1 MMEHYLG
8 IAVKSIFIENMALA
22 FFLGMC
28 SFLACSRRVETA
40 LGLGIAV
47 VFVQTLTLP
56 LNNLILHHL
65 LKEGSLAW
73 LDRDFAGLDLTFLT
87 FIVFISTIAAA
98 VQIVEMTLDKYFPA
112 LYTSLGVFLPLI
124 AVNCA
129 ILGGSLFMAERDY
142 TFPESV
148 VFAVGSGTGFLLAIV
163 GFAAIREKMRYGNP
177 PKGLRGLGIAFIA
190 TGLMSIGFM
199 MFAGIQL

>member
-1 MMEHYLG
+1 MEHYLG

-56 LNNLILHHL
+56 LNNLILHYM

-73 LDRDFAGLDLTFLT
+73 LDPDFAGLDLTFLT

-98 VQIVEMTLDKYFPA
+98 VQVVEMTLDKYFPA

-142 TFPESV
+142 TFAESV

-163 GFAAIREKMRYGNP
+163 GFAAIRERMRYGNP

>member
-1 MMEHYLG
+1 
-8 IAVKSIFIENMALA
+8 
-22 FFLGMC
+22 MC

-40 LGLGIAV
+40 LGLGVAV

-56 LNNLILHHL
+56 LNNLILQHL

-73 LDRDFAGLDLTFLT
+73 INPAFAGLDLTFLV

-98 VQIVEMTLDKYFPA
+98 VQIVEMTLDRYFPA

-129 ILGGSLFMAERDY
+129 ILGGSLFMVERDY
-142 TFPESV
+142 TFSESV
-148 VFAVGSGTGFLLAIV
+148 VFAVGSGSGFLLAIV